1 MQSIILD
8 MAKKPSPWLDA
19 SGYHSDSVISSRVRL
34 ARNIRGFPFP
44 HKATKEQLCE
54 VVNIVTDAIGKSNSL
69 KGSWIVSMD
78 QLDELERQFLV
89 ERHLISHEHA
99 EKSTARAI
107 AVGDHEMTSVM
118 INEEDHLRVQS
129 IQAGF
134 QVTESWRI
142 IDRVDDELDEHLEY
156 VFSYEWGYLT
166 SCPTN
171 TGTGLRASML
181 VHIPGLVLTKQIDKV
196 IHSITQMGLAVRGF
210 FGEGSDV
217 VGNLFQ
223 ISNRTALGTS
233 ETDIIETLER
243 VVTQVLDYERKAQEI
258 LLRNAKNEIED
269 KVWRSYGILRHCR
282 KVAWKDVMSF
292 ASALRLG
299 ISLGMIKDVSIA
311 TVNKILFT
319 TQPAHLQNRFGRKMD
334 PNERDVIRAEVVR
347 KAIEEDS
354 AKMPGR
360 GSETNA

>member
-1 MQSIILD
+1 MQSIIVD
-8 MAKKPSPWLDA
+8 MARKPSRWLDG
-19 SGYHSDSVISSRVRL
+19 SGGHSDSVLSSRVRL
-34 ARNIRGFPFP
+34 ARNIRGFAFP
-44 HKATKEQLCE
+44 HKATMDDLSKVLRL
-54 VVNIVTDAIGKSNSL
+54 VGDAISKSNSL
-69 KGSWIVSMD
+69 KTSWMISMD
-78 QLDELERQFLV
+78 QLDDIERQFLV
-89 ERHLISHEHA
+89 ERHLVSHEHA
-99 EKSTARAI
+99 EKSSTRAVAI
-107 AVGDHEMTSVM
+107 GDEEMISVM
-118 INEEDHLRVQS
+118 INEEDHLRLQS
-129 IQAGF
+129 IQPGF
-134 QVTESWRI
+134 QVMEAWRLI
-142 IDRVDDELDEHLEY
+142 ERVDDELDEHLEY

-181 VHIPGLVLTKQIDKV
+181 VHIPALVLTKQIDKV

-233 ETDIIETLER
+233 EVDIIETLER
-243 VVTQVLDYERKAQEI
+243 VVTQVLEYERKAQDI

-269 KVWRSYGILRHCR
+269 KVWRSYGILKYCR
-282 KVAWKDVMSF
+282 KVTWRDVMSF
-292 ASALRLG
+292 ASAVRLG

-311 TVNKILFT
+311 TLNKILFT
-319 TQPAHLQNRFGRKMD
+319 TQPAHLQNRFGRRMD

-347 KAIEEDS
+347 KALEEDS

-360 GSETNA
+360 GSDTDA